1 MTDRVDDLD
10 RLDEVRQAVLGM
22 PMARTLG
29 LSFLDIRVGAVELA
43 MPVLP
48 GWCFRP
54 GQLQAAA
61 VFAIA
66 DFAAVAAAASL
77 LPRGAANATIDAQ
90 IKLLAP
96 ARGERLVASGR
107 VIHATRMLTV
117 CAAEVFAEEDGHQA
131 LCATLLGTARNLNA
145 TAPGTST

>member
-1 MTDRVDDLD
+1 MTDPVNAPD
-10 RLDEVRQAVLGM
+10 RLDEVRHAVLSM
-22 PMARTLG
+22 PMAQTLC
-29 LSFLDIRVGAVELA
+29 LSFLELRVGAVELA

-66 DFAAVAAAASL
+66 DFAAVAAAASM
-77 LPRGAANATIDAQ
+77 LPVGAANATIDAQ

-96 ARGERLVASGR
+96 ARGERLVARGR
-107 VIHATRMLTV
+107 VIQATRMLTV
-117 CAAEVFAEEDGHQA
+117 CAADVFAEEAGRQV
-131 LCATLLGTARNLNA
+131 LCATLLGTARNLHGAAAGMA
-145 TAPGTST
+145 T